1 LLEADVANGSIT
13 LRAVEALKPGEK
25 PRFLW
30 DHEVKGFGLKVT
42 PSGTRTYIFQ
52 YRLGGRG
59 AKTKRY
65 TIGTHG
71 RMTPDEARKRAK
83 RLAAQVLD
91 GADPSA
97 IRRTERQERVDLAF
111 DAYVSRFLELQ
122 MEHRA
127 PRFRELTSAIL
138 RVHVTPRL
146 RDKALPAI
154 TKGDVVHV
162 LDGLPAGQIA
172 LRRNTFAILRLLF
185 NWAVN
190 RGDIAQS
197 PIANMTAP
205 AAVAARDR
213 VLTDP
218 ELALVWQGAGQL
230 GYPFG
235 PFVRLL
241 VATGQRRD
249 EATKLDWSELD
260 RESATWSIPSERT
273 KNGKPHLV
281 PLNALAVATLGEVAA
296 LRTKSAETWPKQG
309 LVFTTTGK
317 SGISGYSR
325 AKSRLDEIIADL
337 AQSAEAEPP
346 KPWRLH
352 DLRRTLAT
360 GMQRLGV
367 RFEVTEAILNHLSGS
382 RSGVAAVYQRHD
394 WAAEK
399 RVALH
404 AWADHIERRLAPQP
418 VDNVIPM
425 ARASRD

>member
-1 LLEADVANGSIT
+1 MANGSIT
-13 LRAVEALKPGEK
+13 LRAVEALKPGDK
-25 PRFLW
+25 PVFLW
-30 DHEVKGFGLKVT
+30 DQDVRGFGLKVT

-71 RMTPDEARKRAK
+71 RLTPDEARKRAK

-97 IRRTERQERVDLAF
+97 IRRIERQERIDLAF
-111 DAYVSRFLELQ
+111 DAYVSRFLKFQ
-122 MEHRA
+122 MEHQA
-127 PRFRELTSAIL
+127 PRFHELTEAIL
-138 RVHVTPRL
+138 RIHVTPKL
-146 RDKALPAI
+146 RDKALPSI
-154 TKGDVVHV
+154 TKADVVQI
-162 LDGLPAGQIA
+162 LDGLPAGQLA

-190 RGDIAQS
+190 RGDIANS

-205 AAVAARDR
+205 NPVAARDR
-213 VLTDP
+213 VLADA
-218 ELALVWQGAGQL
+218 ELALVWNGASKL

-235 PFVRLL
+235 PFVKLL
-241 VATGQRRD
+241 IATGQRRD
-249 EATKLDWSELD
+249 EAAKLDWSELD
-260 RESATWSIPSERT
+260 RESATWSIPSDRT

-281 PLNALAVATLGEVAA
+281 PLNALAVETLGEVAE
-296 LRTKSAETWPKQG
+296 LFTKKADTWPKTG
-309 LVFTTTGK
+309 LVFSTTGK
-317 SGISGYSR
+317 TAVSGYSR
-325 AKSRLDEIIADL
+325 AKSRLDEQIAEL
-337 AQSAEAEPP
+337 AAGAKREPL

-394 WAAEK
+394 WATEK
-399 RVALH
+399 RAALQ
-404 AWADHIERRLAPQP
+404 AWADYIDHVLAPRKSNKVVP
-418 VDNVIPM
+418 LS
-425 ARASRD
+425 AATRA